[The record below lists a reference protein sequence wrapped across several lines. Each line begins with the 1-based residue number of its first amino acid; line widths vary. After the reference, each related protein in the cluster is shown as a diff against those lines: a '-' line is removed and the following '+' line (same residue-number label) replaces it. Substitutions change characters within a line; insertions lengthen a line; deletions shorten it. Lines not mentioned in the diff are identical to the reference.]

1 MTPQSPASHARKALS
16 SLAVKLAAARVEENL
31 CADRLASIESDLS
44 LNRIR
49 LEEAAAGETQLPA
62 HTLVLLRQRV
72 ADLLEV
78 RSSLIAERAR
88 RRREIDEMTQRQ
100 EAIDAA
106 LAVLRARTASHLAA
120 S

>member
-1 MTPQSPASHARKALS
+1 MTSQSPAGHARKALS
-16 SLAVKLAAARVEENL
+16 SLAAKLAAARVEEGL
-31 CADRLASIESDLS
+31 CADRLASIESDLA

-49 LEEAAAGETQLPA
+49 LEEAASSETQLPA
-62 HTLVLLRQRV
+62 HTSILLRQRV
-72 ADLLEV
+72 ADLMEV

-106 LAVLRARTASHLAA
+106 LAVLRARTEPRLAA
-120 S
+120 T